1 MVSNVM
7 SLPWKLTF
15 QKNNFKIP
23 LIILSGI
30 LILIIVILFS
40 NSSCGVQH
48 MMILNEINSYEETLD
63 PEFCE
68 VIVEKI
74 DLFNDSCEPQVE
86 ILDCG

>member
-7 SLPWKLTF
+7 YLPWKLTF

-30 LILIIVILFS
+30 LISIIVILFS
-40 NSSCGVQH
+40 NPSCGVQH

-68 VIVEKI
+68 VIVEQI
-74 DLFNDSCEPQVE
+74 DLFNDICEPQIE

>member
-1 MVSNVM
+1 MVNNVM

-23 LIILSGI
+23 IIISSGI
-30 LILIIVILFS
+30 LIVVLLIFFS
-40 NSSCGVQH
+40 NYSCGIQH
-48 MMILNEINSYEETLD
+48 MQILNEITSYEKTLD
-63 PEFCE
+63 PEVCE

-74 DLFNDSCEPQVE
+74 DFFNDDCEPQIE

>member
-1 MVSNVM
+1 MVNNEM
-7 SLPWKLTF
+7 SLPWKLTSP
-15 QKNNFKIP
+15 KNKSKIF

-30 LILIIVILFS
+30 LLLILLVLFS
-40 NSSCGVQH
+40 NFSCGVQH
-48 MMILNEINSYEETLD
+48 MTILNQINSYQETLD

-74 DLFNDSCEPQVE
+74 DLFNDSCEPYIE

>member
-15 QKNNFKIP
+15 QKNNFKISI
-23 LIILSGI
+23 IILGGI
-30 LILIIVILFS
+30 LIVGLLLFFS
-40 NSSCGVQH
+40 NYSCGVQH
-48 MMILNEINSYEETLD
+48 MQILNEINSYEQTLD

-74 DLFNDSCEPQVE
+74 DLFNDDCEPQIE